1 MSVIKTIGIMSG
13 TSLDGV
19 DLACC
24 EFEQTGE
31 TWNFKIIAAETVSYT
46 DEWKQRL
53 ATASGQTGIE
63 LAFTNN
69 LLGRYFGEMA
79 REFIRKQN
87 FAPDFIA
94 SHGHTIFHR
103 PADGL
108 TLQIGSGAEIAAQ
121 TGLTTVCDFRT
132 SDVALGG
139 QGAPLVPVGDK
150 LLFSEFQFCL
160 NLGGFANISFD
171 KSGRRIAFDV
181 CPLNTVLNFLA
192 NKISLDFDKDGLVAS
207 EGNVNTALLNTL
219 NEIPFYSTKPP
230 KSLGREWLETSFFPV
245 LNSFDL
251 DIPDKMRTVAEHFAL
266 QIAAVAKDQPS
277 GKMLITGGGAFNRFL
292 VERISYHSKH
302 QIVIPDP
309 LIVNFKEA
317 LIFAFLG
324 VLRVKG
330 IANCLSS
337 VTGASHDNVGGVVY
351 CGGK

>member
-1 MSVIKTIGIMSG
+1 MPVIKTIGIMSG

-31 TWNFKIIAAETVSYT
+31 KWNFEIKAAETFAYSA
-46 DEWKQRL
+46 EWKQRL
-53 ATASGQTGIE
+53 ARASGQTGIG

-69 LLGRYFGEMA
+69 LLGRHFGEMVWD
-79 REFIRKQN
+79 FIKKHK
-87 FAPDFIA
+87 FTPDFIA

-121 TGLTTVCDFRT
+121 TSLTTVCDFRT

-171 KSGRRIAFDV
+171 ESGQRIAFDV
-181 CPLNTVLNFLA
+181 CPLNTVLNALA
-192 NKISLDFDKDGLVAS
+192 NQLDLDFDKDGEVAAS
-207 EGNVNTALLNTL
+207 GKVDEHLLKALNA
-219 NEIPFYSTKPP
+219 IAFYFKKPP
-230 KSLGREWLETSFFPV
+230 KSLGREWLETSFMPV
-245 LNSFDL
+245 LNNFNL
-251 DIPDKMRTVAEHFAL
+251 DIPDKMRTLAEHFAI
-266 QIAAVAKDQPS
+266 QIAAVAKDKPS

-292 VERISYHSKH
+292 IERICYHSAH
-302 QIVIPDP
+302 QIIIPDP

-324 VLRVKG
+324 VLRLKG
-330 IANCLSS
+330 IPNCLSS
-337 VTGASHDNVGGVVY
+337 VTGASHDNVGGAVY
-351 CGGK
+351 FGGK

>member
-1 MSVIKTIGIMSG
+1 MPVIKTIGIMSG

-24 EFEQTGE
+24 EFEQTGKKWKFE
-31 TWNFKIIAAETVSYT
+31 IKAAETFAYSA
-46 DEWKQRL
+46 EWKHLL
-53 ATASGQTGIE
+53 ATASGQTGIG

-69 LLGRYFGEMA
+69 LLGKHFGVMV
-79 REFIRKQN
+79 RDFIRKHN

-171 KSGRRIAFDV
+171 ESGQRIAFDV
-181 CPLNTVLNFLA
+181 CPLNTVLNALA
-192 NKISLDFDKDGLVAS
+192 NQLDLDFDKDGQVAAS
-207 EGNVNTALLNTL
+207 GKVHEHLLKALNA
-219 NEIPFYSTKPP
+219 IAFYSKKPP
-230 KSLGREWLETSFFPV
+230 KSLGREWLETSFMPV
-245 LNSFDL
+245 LNNFNL
-251 DIPDKMRTVAEHFAL
+251 DIPDKMRTLAEHFAI
-266 QIAAVAKDQPS
+266 QIAAVAKDKPS

-292 VERISYHSKH
+292 VERICFHSAH

-324 VLRVKG
+324 VLRLKG
-330 IANCLSS
+330 IPNCLSS
-337 VTGASHDNVGGVVY
+337 VTGASHDNVGGAVY
-351 CGGK
+351 FGGK

>member
-1 MSVIKTIGIMSG
+1 MSVIKAIGIMSG

-31 TWNFKIIAAETVSYT
+31 TWNFKIIAAETFAYSA
-46 DEWKQRL
+46 EWKQRL
-53 ATASGQTGIE
+53 ATASGQTGLE
-63 LAFTNN
+63 LASTNN
-69 LLGRYFGEMA
+69 FLGRYFGEMA
-79 REFIRKQN
+79 REFIRKHN

-94 SHGHTIFHR
+94 SHGHTIFHL
-103 PADGL
+103 PNKGL

-171 KSGRRIAFDV
+171 ESGQRIAFDI

-192 NKISLDFDKDGLVAS
+192 NKINLDFDKDGLVAS
-207 EGNVNTALLNTL
+207 GGNVNTTLLTAL
-219 NEIPFYSTKPP
+219 NEIPFYSAKPP
-230 KSLGREWLETSFFPV
+230 KSLGREWLETSFLPV

-292 VERISYHSKH
+292 VERISYHSAH

-324 VLRVKG
+324 VLRLKG
-330 IANCLSS
+330 IPNCLSS

-351 CGGK
+351 FGGK

>member
-1 MSVIKTIGIMSG
+1 MPVIKTIGIMSG

-31 TWNFKIIAAETVSYT
+31 KWNFEIKAAETFAYSA
-46 DEWKQRL
+46 EWKQRL

-69 LLGRYFGEMA
+69 LLGGYFGEMV
-79 REFIRKQN
+79 RDFIKKHK
-87 FAPDFIA
+87 FTPDFIA

-121 TGLTTVCDFRT
+121 TSLTTVCDFRT

-171 KSGRRIAFDV
+171 ESGQRIAFDV
-181 CPLNTVLNFLA
+181 CPLNTVLNALA
-192 NKISLDFDKDGLVAS
+192 NQLDLDFDKDGQVAAS
-207 EGNVNTALLNTL
+207 GKVDEHLLKALNA
-219 NEIPFYSTKPP
+219 IAFYFKKPP
-230 KSLGREWLETSFFPV
+230 KSLGREWLETSFMPV
-245 LNSFDL
+245 LNNFNL
-251 DIPDKMRTVAEHFAL
+251 DIPDKMRTLAEHFAI
-266 QIAAVAKDQPS
+266 QIAAVAKDKPS

-292 VERISYHSKH
+292 IERICDHSAH
-302 QIVIPDP
+302 QIIIPDP

-324 VLRVKG
+324 VLRLKG
-330 IANCLSS
+330 IPNCLSS

-351 CGGK
+351 FGRK

>member
-1 MSVIKTIGIMSG
+1 MSG

-31 TWNFKIIAAETVSYT
+31 TWNFKIVAAETFAYT
-46 DEWKQRL
+46 AEWKQRL
-53 ATASGQTGIE
+53 ATASGQTGLG

-69 LLGRYFGEMA
+69 LLGRHFGEIA
-79 REFIRKQN
+79 HEFIQKHN
-87 FAPDFIA
+87 FTPDFIA

-108 TLQIGSGAEIAAQ
+108 TLQIGSGAEIVAQ

-132 SDVALGG
+132 SDIALGG

-171 KSGRRIAFDV
+171 ESGKRLAFDV
-181 CPLNTVLNFLA
+181 CPLNTIFNDLA
-192 NKISLDFDKDGLVAS
+192 NRLNLDFDKDGQVAS
-207 EGNVNTALLNTL
+207 SGKLDEELLNAL
-219 NEIPFYSTKPP
+219 NDISFYSQKPP
-230 KSLGREWLETSFFPV
+230 KSLGREWLDTCFLPV
-245 LNSFDL
+245 LNNFNL
-251 DIPDKMRTVAEHFAL
+251 DIPDKMRTLAEHFAI
-266 QIAAVAKDQPS
+266 QIAVVAKDKPS
-277 GKMLITGGGAFNRFL
+277 GKMLITGGGAFNSFL
-292 VERISYHSKH
+292 VERISYHSAH

-309 LIVNFKEA
+309 MIVNFKEA

-324 VLRVKG
+324 VLRLKG
-330 IANCLSS
+330 IPNCLSS
-337 VTGASHDNVGGVVY
+337 VTGASHDNVGGAVY
-351 CGGK
+351 FGGK